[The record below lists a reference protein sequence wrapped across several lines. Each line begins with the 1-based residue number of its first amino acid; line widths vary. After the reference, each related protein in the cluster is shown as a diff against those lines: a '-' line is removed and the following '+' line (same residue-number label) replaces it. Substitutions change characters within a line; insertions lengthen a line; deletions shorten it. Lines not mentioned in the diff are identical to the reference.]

1 MTRLKT
7 KSTHGGIVGKA
18 KTKQGT
24 SLGQNIY
31 KVHNKNTLWRLTT
44 TCHTAFRL
52 SPKVFDFVSVH
63 LQVSDDH
70 LRATTVEWFASSSP
84 WNTNLPHP
92 CHDKAEESSPILVVG
107 WLMQLSR
114 LAPAVTCSHG
124 RSKYN
129 ESRILEDLS
138 IEKLPRTRYPNAL
151 ARVVESHEQQG
162 PMCPMSESFTSS
174 WHTTSNIVF
183 TDSKVANTNRARKLL
198 DAVC

>member
-1 MTRLKT
+1 MP
-7 KSTHGGIVGKA
+7 
-18 KTKQGT
+18 
-24 SLGQNIY
+24 
-31 KVHNKNTLWRLTT
+31 
-44 TCHTAFRL
+44 TAFWL

-114 LAPAVTCSHG
+114 LASAVTCSHR

-129 ESRILEDLS
+129 ESRNLEDLS
-138 IEKLPRTRYPNAL
+138 IEKLPCTRYPNAL

-162 PMCPMSESFTSS
+162 PMCPMSENLTSS
-174 WHTTSNIVF
+174 WHNTSIKSSPTQRWPIPYDEPGNYWMQCVKCIVDCHISILC
-183 TDSKVANTNRARKLL
+183 TGTRQKVSVLEEFLSNVSRPGGAFL
-198 DAVC
+198 DWETI

>member
-1 MTRLKT
+1 MGVSLAKPIPSKVQAWVKKSIKYTT
-7 KSTHGGIVGKA
+7 KILCEADNHMP
-18 KTKQGT
+18 
-24 SLGQNIY
+24 
-31 KVHNKNTLWRLTT
+31 
-44 TCHTAFRL
+44 TAFWL
-52 SPKVFDFVSVH
+52 SPKVFNFVSVH

-162 PMCPMSESFTSS
+162 PMCPMSENLTSS
-174 WHTTSNIVF
+174 
-183 TDSKVANTNRARKLL
+183 
-198 DAVC
+198 